1 MAFVALKLLRL
12 GYSQA
17 KNHSSKNQQPQP
29 QAQQPPA
36 PYPNYQY
43 AMPDYYPGGYPP
55 GVAPGGTYQYPMAQP
70 PMAPAPAPAPA
81 AAAPPASKGSK
92 LVSMFMS
99 ATRFLQF
106 VFGLT
111 VIGLYGQ
118 DVSYDHKTLHTWN
131 AEWVFAV
138 VTAFLATMTTVAH
151 FVLPCCLRRIKT
163 NTKPGLLLPQFSWEL
178 LLCILWLVL
187 FGLFGKM
194 YIGVYPAG
202 EHTVSGSGSNST
214 LPSASNSNSTA
225 SVSGSNSNS
234 NNTLSSIAIKR
245 DTASGLGDAA
255 KIDRMRHAVWVDLLN
270 LVFWCLTASWI
281 LLRYLKARRAAK
293 MAWNESGQAEKGDAA
308 ST

>member
-17 KNHSSKNQQPQP
+17 KNHKSKNQQPQP
-29 QAQQPPA
+29 QTQQPPA

-55 GVAPGGTYQYPMAQP
+55 GVAPGGTYQYPMA
-70 PMAPAPAPAPA
+70 PAPAPA

-92 LVSMFMS
+92 IVSMFMS

-118 DVSYDHKTLHTWN
+118 DVSYDHQTLHTWN
-131 AEWVFAV
+131 PEWVFAV
-138 VTAFLATMTTVAH
+138 VTAFLSTVTTVAH
-151 FVLPCCLRRIKT
+151 FVLPCCLRRIKS
-163 NTKPGLLLPQFSWEL
+163 NTKPALLLPQFSWEF

-202 EHTVSGSGSNST
+202 ENADSGSGSNST
-214 LPSASNSNSTA
+214 SPSTSSSNSTS
-225 SVSGSNSNS
+225 SVGSNSNS
-234 NNTLSSIAIKR
+234 NNTLSSISIKR
-245 DTASGLGDAA
+245 DSTASGLGDAS
-255 KIDRMRHAVWVDLLN
+255 KIDRMRHAVWIDLLN

-281 LLRYLKARRAAK
+281 LLRYLKARRAARA
-293 MAWNESGQAEKGDAA
+293 AWNESGQAEKGDATA
-308 ST
+308 F